1 MISGII
7 FDLDGV
13 LCSTDVYHYQA
24 WKMIAEDIGVSFT
37 EADNVR
43 LRGVSRMD
51 SLNILLGGSAALYT
65 MQEKEL
71 LAERKNILYRQML
84 SQMTE
89 QDISPD
95 VREMLR
101 KMKTKYRLGIGS
113 SSKNTGYILAQT
125 KIEAFFDAVADGNEI
140 KNSKPDP
147 EVFLLAARK
156 LSLRPEECVVVE
168 DAPAGI
174 EAAKAGGFISVAL
187 GKYVEQC
194 RADFHIRQVTEL
206 MGILP

>member
-13 LCSTDVYHYQA
+13 LCSTDLYHYQA
-24 WKMIAEDIGVSFT
+24 WKVIADDIGIAFT
-37 EADNVR
+37 ESDNAK

-51 SLNILLGGSAALYT
+51 SLNILLGKRADSFSIHD
-65 MQEKEL
+65 KKI
-71 LAERKNILYRQML
+71 LAERKNAIYREKL

-89 QDISPD
+89 HDISPEI
-95 VREMLR
+95 RLMLR
-101 KMKTKYRLGIGS
+101 NLKAKYRLAVGS

-125 KIEAFFDAVADGNEI
+125 KIESFFDAVADGNEI
-140 KNSKPDP
+140 KYSKPDP

-156 LSLRPEECVVVE
+156 LSLRPEECIVVE

-187 GKYVEQC
+187 GKYVEDC
-194 RADFHIRQVTEL
+194 EANFHIHHVTEL
-206 MGILP
+206 AEILL

>member
-13 LCSTDVYHYQA
+13 LCSTDLYHYQA
-24 WKMIAEDIGVSFT
+24 WKVIADDIGIAFT
-37 EADNVR
+37 ESDNAK

-51 SLNILLGGSAALYT
+51 SLNILLGKRADSFSIHDK
-65 MQEKEL
+65 QI
-71 LAERKNILYRQML
+71 LAERKNAIYREKL

-89 QDISPD
+89 HDISPEI
-95 VREMLR
+95 RLMLR
-101 KMKTKYRLGIGS
+101 NLKAKYRLAVGS

-125 KIEAFFDAVADGNEI
+125 KIESFFDAVADGNEI
-140 KNSKPDP
+140 KYSKPNP

-187 GKYVEQC
+187 GKYVEDC
-194 RADFHIRQVTEL
+194 EASFHIRHVTEL
-206 MGILP
+206 AEILL